1 MLILGYLIGIQIEM
15 LSRQPDLNLEFRG
28 KRNPEVI
35 TLGLKLLLYNMWLTM
50 AIDDR
55 MKGMSIGRVD

>member
-1 MLILGYLIGIQIEM
+1 MGYLIGIQIEM
-15 LSRQPDLNLEFRG
+15 WSRQLDLNLEFRG

-50 AIDDR
+50 AIDH

>member
-15 LSRQPDLNLEFRG
+15 LSRQLDLNLEFRG
-28 KRNPEVI
+28 KQNPEVI